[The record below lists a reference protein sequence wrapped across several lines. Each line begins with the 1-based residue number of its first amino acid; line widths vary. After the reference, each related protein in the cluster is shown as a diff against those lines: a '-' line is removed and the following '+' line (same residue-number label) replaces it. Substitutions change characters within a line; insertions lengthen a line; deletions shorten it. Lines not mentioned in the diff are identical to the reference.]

1 MSNYKLRWREKQAR
15 QVGRGPWL
23 RIDRAWLEQGK
34 QGYSLTITG
43 FGLQTGP
50 VPPEVVV
57 GGVRATGLRFSA
69 DSRKLTG
76 QLERPP
82 KSEEVT
88 VNLGP
93 GLQGRCTLGAG

>member
-15 QVGRGPWL
+15 QVSRGPWL
-23 RIDRAWLEQGK
+23 RIDRAWLEQDK

-43 FGLQTGP
+43 FGLQPGP

-57 GGVRATGLRFSA
+57 GGVRVTGLRFSA
-69 DSRKLTG
+69 DRRKLTG
-76 QLERPP
+76 QVEHAPES
-82 KSEEVT
+82 KEVT

-93 GLQGRCTLGAG
+93 GLQGKCTLDAG